1 MDARTKPGHDGERC
15 FTTKP
20 IPMLDTSVLL
30 TLTLMWLVIVP
41 TPGANSLLITHLAV
55 TRPAEDVAFAL
66 AGNLAGVAMLALLA
80 LFGWAALLQLFPWL
94 RLAVTIFGALYLV
107 WFGARLVRRSLTP
120 AATAAAE
127 ADGAGE
133 GGARRMVLL
142 GLVTALSNAQAIIFI
157 TSIFAVSGVL
167 NAGVATGLAAILV
180 MITCNGLYLSTLA
193 WLFQRQAVR
202 RFYQR
207 FRRALE
213 GTVGALFVVFGGRLL
228 LRELMR

>member
-1 MDARTKPGHDGERC
+1 M
-15 FTTKP
+15 
-20 IPMLDTSVLL
+20 MLDTSVLL
-30 TLTLMWLVIVP
+30 TLMLMWLVIVP
-41 TPGANSLLITHLAV
+41 TPGANSLLVTHLAV

-80 LFGWAALLQLFPWL
+80 LFGWAALLELFPWL

-107 WFGARLVRRSLTP
+107 WFGARLVKRSLTP
-120 AATAAAE
+120 PVIA
-127 ADGAGE
+127 GAGLAGE
-133 GGARRMVLL
+133 SGAGGPRRMALL

-167 NAGVATGLAAILV
+167 NAGVATGLVAILI
-180 MITCNGLYLSTLA
+180 MIACNGLYLSTLA
-193 WLFQRQAVR
+193 WLFQRPAVR

-228 LRELMR
+228 LRELVR

>member
-1 MDARTKPGHDGERC
+1 MILDAA
-15 FTTKP
+15 
-20 IPMLDTSVLL
+20 VLL

-41 TPGANSLLITHLAV
+41 TPGANSLMITHLAV

-66 AGNLAGVAMLALLA
+66 AGNLAGVAALALLA
-80 LFGWAALLQLFPWL
+80 LFGWAALLELFPWL

-107 WFGARLVRRSLTP
+107 WFGARLVRRSLTAP
-120 AATAAAE
+120 AAGNGNAE
-127 ADGAGE
+127 TGGAG
-133 GGARRMVLL
+133 GPRRMALL

-167 NAGVATGLAAILV
+167 QASIETGLVAIVIMISCNAA
-180 MITCNGLYLSTLA
+180 YLGTLA

-202 RFYQR
+202 TFYQR

-228 LRELMR
+228 LRELTR

>member
-1 MDARTKPGHDGERC
+1 MPLDAT
-15 FTTKP
+15 
-20 IPMLDTSVLL
+20 VLL

-55 TRPAEDVAFAL
+55 TRPAGDVAFAL
-66 AGNLAGVAMLALLA
+66 AGNLAGVAALALLA
-80 LFGWAALLQLFPWL
+80 LFGWAALLELFPWL

-107 WFGARLVRRSLTP
+107 WFGAKLLKRSLSPP
-120 AATAAAE
+120 AAGNGVAGG
-127 ADGAGE
+127 DGAG
-133 GGARRMVLL
+133 GPRRMAVL

-167 NAGVATGLAAILV
+167 QASIPTGLAAILI
-180 MITCNGLYLSTLA
+180 MISCNAAYLGLLA

-202 RFYQR
+202 SFYQR

-213 GTVGALFVVFGGRLL
+213 GTVGVLFVAFGGRLL

>member
-1 MDARTKPGHDGERC
+1 MMP
-15 FTTKP
+15 
-20 IPMLDTSVLL
+20 DTSVLL

-41 TPGANSLLITHLAV
+41 TPGANSLLVTHLAV
-55 TRPAEDVAFAL
+55 TRPARDVAFAL

-120 AATAAAE
+120 AATAAAGS
-127 ADGAGE
+127 DGAE
-133 GGARRMVLL
+133 AGGARRMVLL

-167 NAGVATGLAAILV
+167 NAGVATGLAAILI

-193 WLFQRQAVR
+193 WLFQRPAVR

-207 FRRALE
+207 FRRVLE

-228 LRELMR
+228 LRELVR

>member
-1 MDARTKPGHDGERC
+1 MTLDAA
-15 FTTKP
+15 
-20 IPMLDTSVLL
+20 VLL

-41 TPGANSLLITHLAV
+41 TPGANSLMITHLAV
-55 TRPAEDVAFAL
+55 TRPARDVAFAL
-66 AGNLAGVAMLALLA
+66 AGNLAGVAALALLA
-80 LFGWAALLQLFPWL
+80 LFGWAALLELFPWL

-107 WFGARLVRRSLTP
+107 WFGARLLRRSLNPP
-120 AATAAAE
+120 ASGNG
-127 ADGAGE
+127 GAGDE
-133 GGARRMVLL
+133 GARGPRRMAAL

-167 NAGVATGLAAILV
+167 QASIPTGVVAIVIMISCNAAYLGL
-180 MITCNGLYLSTLA
+180 LA

-202 RFYQR
+202 TFYQR
-207 FRRALE
+207 FRRVLE